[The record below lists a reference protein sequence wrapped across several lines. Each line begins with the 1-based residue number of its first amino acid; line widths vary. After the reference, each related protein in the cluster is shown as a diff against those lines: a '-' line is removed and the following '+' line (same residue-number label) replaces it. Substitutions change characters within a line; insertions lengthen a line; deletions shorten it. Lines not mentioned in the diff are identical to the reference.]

1 MVQVF
6 LHNSTLTPAP
16 AAYRSAVVEALVAA
30 ETTMGPDGEVIRD
43 ERVLLFLTLDAEDD
57 IAVIELDDATDE
69 VCDLV
74 FDLAQATASFVLGSG
89 AVCAVPAT
97 GAVPAGWSLGAWT
110 ISEPLDRLAFGEWL
124 ASVVEAFDAE
134 AAREDQIAAAIAKAR
149 AERDAQPQIPLF
161 KRLTDALFG
170 KSI

>member
-16 AAYRSAVVEALVAA
+16 AAYQAAVVEVLVAA
-30 ETTMGPDGEVIRD
+30 ETTMGTDGEVIR
-43 ERVLLFLTLDAEDD
+43 EGRVVLFLDLDPQDD
-57 IAVIELDDATDE
+57 IAVIELGEATDE

-74 FDLAQATASFVLGSG
+74 FDLAQATASFVLATG

-97 GAVPAGWSLGAWT
+97 GKVLPGWALGAWET
-110 ISEPLDRLAFGEWL
+110 PEPSDRAGFRDWL
-124 ASVVEAFDAE
+124 ISVVEDADAE
-134 AAREDQIAAAIAKAR
+134 TAREDQVATAVEHAR
-149 AERDAQPQIPLF
+149 AERDAAPQTPFF

>member
-43 ERVLLFLTLDAEDD
+43 ERVVLFLDLDPDDD
-57 IAVIELDDATDE
+57 IAVMELGEATDE
-69 VCDLV
+69 ACDLV
-74 FDLAQATASFVLGSG
+74 FDLAQTTASFVFADG
-89 AVCAVPAT
+89 AVCSVPAT
-97 GAVPAGWSLGAWT
+97 GDVPPGWTSGAWAV
-110 ISEPLDRLAFGEWL
+110 SQPLDRLAFRAWL
-124 ASVVEAFDAE
+124 ADKVEAADAE
-134 AAREDQIAAAIAKAR
+134 ATRQDQVAAAIDQAR
-149 AERDAQPQIPLF
+149 AERDAQPQTPFF

>member
-1 MVQVF
+1 MAQVF

-43 ERVLLFLTLDAEDD
+43 ERVVLVLTLDPEDD

-69 VCDLV
+69 ACDLV
-74 FDLAQATASFVLGSG
+74 FDLAQATASFVIAGG
-89 AVCAVPAT
+89 AIRATPAT
-97 GAVPAGWSLGAWT
+97 GSAPAGWSLGFPA
-110 ISEPLDRLAFGEWL
+110 SGSSDREDFRDWL
-124 ASVVEAFDAE
+124 ALQIEDLRAHEVRQSAVAE
-134 AAREDQIAAAIAKAR
+134 AIAHAR
-149 AERDAQPQIPLF
+149 AQRDAAKPAPPIF

>member
-43 ERVLLFLTLDAEDD
+43 ERVVLFLDLDPDDD
-57 IAVIELDDATDE
+57 IAVIELDEAADE
-69 VCDLV
+69 TCDLI
-74 FDLAQATASFVLGSG
+74 FDLAQATASFVIATG

-97 GAVPAGWSLGAWT
+97 GDVPTGWTLGAWAK
-110 ISEPLDRLAFGEWL
+110 SEPVDRVGFRDWL
-124 ASVVEAFDAE
+124 ASVVEDLDAD
-134 AAREDQIAAAIAKAR
+134 AARQEQVAAAIEHAR
-149 AERDAQPQIPLF
+149 AERDAQPQTPLF

>member
-30 ETTMGPDGEVIRD
+30 ETTMGPDGEVIQD
-43 ERVLLFLTLDAEDD
+43 ERVVLFLALDPQDD
-57 IAVIELDDATDE
+57 IAVIELGEATDE
-69 VCDLV
+69 ACDLV
-74 FDLAQATASFVLGSG
+74 FDLAQATASFVLATG

-97 GAVPAGWSLGAWT
+97 GDIPPGWTTGAWT
-110 ISEPLDRLAFGEWL
+110 VSEPLDRPSFRDWL
-124 ASVVEAFDAE
+124 AAVVEDLDAE
-134 AAREDQIAAAIAKAR
+134 AVRQDQVAAAIDQAR
-149 AERDAQPQIPLF
+149 AQRDAQPQTPFF